1 MGFRKF
7 RLWRAF
13 WYSPAG
19 DKFMSRHTGQR
30 TSEGR
35 IARPWDTQEIV
46 LYKDANAFAMD
57 IDRRQDFAVTNVRPT
72 ERPWVT

>member
-1 MGFRKF
+1 
-7 RLWRAF
+7 
-13 WYSPAG
+13 
-19 DKFMSRHTGQR
+19 MSRHTGQR